1 MTHWMKKSCKR
12 LKSCNATIVLGVVV
26 NIFVCLF
33 GSLITG
39 VFIYYH
45 RFKEED
51 YENVAETIVTSLDT
65 SEDGDFDFGNNT
77 FDLADI
83 LATLEEDAEEITESF
98 DPISV
103 DSNNNVRT
111 YRF

>member
-12 LKSCNATIVLGVVV
+12 SKNCSATIVLGVVFY
-26 NIFVCLF
+26 IFVCLL
-33 GSLITG
+33 GSIITG
-39 VFIYYH
+39 VFLYYH
-45 RFKEED
+45 RSKEED

-98 DPISV
+98 GSISV